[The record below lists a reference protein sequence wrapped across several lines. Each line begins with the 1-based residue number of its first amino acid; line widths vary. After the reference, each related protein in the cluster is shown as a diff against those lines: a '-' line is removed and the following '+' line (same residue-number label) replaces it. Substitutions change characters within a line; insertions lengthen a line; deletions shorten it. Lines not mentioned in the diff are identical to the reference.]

1 MKTKEVVYF
10 IIVFSGIVPATILFG
25 FSFYII
31 FRFITDQIYQLS
43 DFIGLFCVLMGMC
56 GYIGLIRALFFK
68 TKPLLTVLLLVLGLI
83 GVSLIGGKSFW
94 AGVFTI
100 KASDDWLIGGYPM
113 FVTIFAIVV
122 NGYRFLKS
130 RQRAE

>member
-25 FSFYII
+25 FSFYFI

-56 GYIGLIRALFFK
+56 GYVGLVRALIFK

-83 GVSLIGGKSFW
+83 GMSIVGGKTFW
-94 AGVFTI
+94 VWTLTI
-100 KASDDWLIGGYPM
+100 EEPDEWLLAGYPM
-113 FVTIFAIVV
+113 FVTFFAIVV
-122 NGYRFLKS
+122 NGYRFLK
-130 RQRAE
+130 ANI